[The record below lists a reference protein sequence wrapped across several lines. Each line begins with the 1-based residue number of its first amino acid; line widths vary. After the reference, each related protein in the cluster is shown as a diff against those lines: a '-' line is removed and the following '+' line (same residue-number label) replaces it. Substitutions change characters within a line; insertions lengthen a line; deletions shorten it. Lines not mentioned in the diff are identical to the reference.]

1 MLVKFFFLLY
11 FFLLFFCFVLNIR
24 IPFILS
30 VVTFTNAQ
38 ERTML

>member
-11 FFLLFFCFVLNIR
+11 FFVVFCFVLNIQ